1 MVVPPAMPLADYHIH
16 TPLCR
21 HAVGEPPEYVAA
33 ARARGL
39 DEIGF
44 SDHAPTP
51 GDEPLDDWR
60 MHRDDLPRYL
70 DMIAEAREQSAPF
83 PVRLGLEC
91 DFIVGQEGWIEEL
104 AGLAPWD
111 YLIGS
116 VHYITTDWAV
126 DDPKFIG
133 RYTATGT
140 ATEEIWTA
148 YWQAYERCIASGLF
162 DFVAHPDLVKKFGH
176 RPPGDLRRF
185 YEPAVAAASAG
196 NVAVEISTAGLRKPV
211 GELYPSTGFLELAH
225 TAGVP
230 VVINSDAHA
239 PNEVGLGFDQA
250 VMAART
256 AGYKEAL
263 RFFKRQSRSVPLE

>member
-1 MVVPPAMPLADYHIH
+1 MPLADYHIH

-21 HAVGEPPEYVAA
+21 HAVGEPLEYVAA

-70 DMIAEAREQSAPF
+70 DMIAEARERSAPF

-91 DFIVGQEGWIEEL
+91 DFIAGQEGWIEEL

-116 VHYITTDWAV
+116 VHYITTDWAI

-140 ATEEIWTA
+140 ATEEIWAA

-176 RPPGDLRRF
+176 RPSGDLRRF
-185 YEPAVAAASAG
+185 YEPAVAAAIAG

-211 GELYPSTGFLELAH
+211 GELYPAAEFLKLAH
-225 TAGVP
+225 AAGVP

-239 PNEVGLGFDQA
+239 PDEVGLDFDQA
-250 VMAART
+250 VAAAST

-263 RFFKRQSRSVPLE
+263 RFSKRRSRSVPLE